1 MKGLLGSM
9 RGLQMKSSVEGLAL
23 TDLPKLLGRLGTR
36 ETKSG
41 VSVTVDRALEV
52 SVVFACLR
60 VIANGVAQVPLKLFR
75 DADGGGSEPAKD
87 HPLYNVLYR
96 RPNTWQTSFQFR
108 TTLVFHRGL
117 TGNFYA
123 FKNMVGGEIK
133 ELLPIEP
140 DRISVKQE
148 RDLSLTY
155 VVSGVDGTRREFP
168 ASMIWHVR
176 GPSWNSWLGL
186 EAVRYARE
194 AIGLSIAAEASQ
206 ASMHKNGLQT
216 SGLFS
221 VESTLE
227 KEQYEQLRA
236 WIDANISDQVAGN
249 NRFGTL
255 LLDRKAS
262 FTKMAMTGVDAQHL
276 ETRRMQIEE
285 ICRGFGVFPQMIGHA
300 GDQTPT
306 FASAE
311 AFFNA
316 HNVHT
321 LSPWYEDLQQSIDVD
336 LIGDD
341 DVFAKFVP
349 NGLMMAS
356 AKDQS
361 EYFAKALGSGG
372 AKGWLTQNE
381 VRAKLDLN
389 PLPGGYVLP
398 EATNLAPPSNKP
410 PAEDPPHG

>member
-1 MKGLLGSM
+1 M
-9 RGLQMKSSVEGLAL
+9 RGLIGNLTRGLQTKSSVLTELPGLR
-23 TDLPKLLGRLGTR
+23 RLIGYP
-36 ETKSG
+36 ESKSG
-41 VSVTVDRALEV
+41 VAVTVDRALQV

-60 VIANGVAQVPLKLFR
+60 VIANGVAQVPLKVFR
-75 DADGGGSEPAKD
+75 ESEGGSKPAKD
-87 HPLYNVLYR
+87 HPLYEVLYR
-96 RPNTWQTSFQFR
+96 RPNPWQSSFQFR

-117 TGNFYA
+117 AGNFYA
-123 FKNMVGGEIK
+123 FKNVVGGDIK
-133 ELLPIEP
+133 ELIPIEP
-140 DRISVKQE
+140 DRVSVKQN
-148 RDLSLTY
+148 RDFSLTY
-155 VVSGVDGTRREFP
+155 LVAGIDGTQREFP
-168 ASMIWHVR
+168 ASAIWHVR

-186 EAVRYARE
+186 DAVKYARE

-221 VESTLE
+221 VDETLDE
-227 KEQYEQLRA
+227 DQYQQLRT
-236 WIDANISDQVAGN
+236 WIDQNLAAQVGSDS
-249 NRFGTL
+249 RYGTL

-262 FTKMAMTGVDAQHL
+262 FTKMAMSGVDAQHL

-300 GDQTPT
+300 GDQAPT

-311 AFFNA
+311 QFFNA
-316 HNVHT
+316 HAVHT
-321 LSPWYEDLQQSIDVD
+321 LAPWYEDLQQSIDVD
-336 LIGDD
+336 LIDPDD

-372 AKGWLTQNE
+372 VMGWMTQNE
-381 VRAKLDLN
+381 VRSKLDLN
-389 PLPGGYVLP
+389 PLDGGDKLP
-398 EATNLAPPSNKP
+398 EQTNLKLPTTP
-410 PAEDPPHG
+410 PAEDPANG